1 MQIHVDRQLF
11 AKAGDVKIGIIRY
24 QGIVADAIPPMLV
37 GRLQLYIEHL
47 HTELESK
54 SWNAYEGI
62 VSWRKVFKQTGSDPS
77 RYRPSVESLFR
88 RVKKEAYTPS
98 GNSAIA
104 LNNFFSLQYTCP
116 LGIYDLSA
124 VKGDVEFR
132 IGVAEDT
139 YEGLNGRVNKLE
151 GIIGSFDQ
159 VGPFG
164 SPYVDSVR
172 TSVNDRT
179 SDALH
184 SIYFHPEI
192 TIEQSQQIMHAISK
206 MFLQVHG
213 GESAIHLLSQECNI
227 IKI

>member
-11 AKAGDVKIGIIRY
+11 ECAGDVKIGIITY
-24 QGIVADAIPPMLV
+24 QEIIADVLPSMLV
-37 GRLQLYIEHL
+37 GRLQLFIEHL

-88 RVKKEAYTPS
+88 RIKKEAYTPS

-116 LGIYDLSA
+116 LGIYDLA
-124 VKGDVEFR
+124 NVKGDIVFR
-132 IGVAEDT
+132 IGTLEDS

-151 GIIGSFDQ
+151 GIIGAFDQ
-159 VGPFG
+159 AGPFG

-172 TSVNDRT
+172 TSVNDHT
-179 SDALH
+179 TNALH
-184 SIYFHPEI
+184 VLYFHPEM
-192 TIEQSQQIMHAISK
+192 TNEQARQIMQAISK
-206 MFLQVHG
+206 MFIQVHG
-213 GESAIHLLSQECNI
+213 GESAIHLLSQEKNT

>member
-11 AKAGDVKIGIIRY
+11 ERAGDIKFGIISH
-24 QGIVADAIPPMLV
+24 QKIVADVIPSMLV
-37 GRLQLYIEHL
+37 GRLQLFIEHL

-54 SWNAYEGI
+54 PLNAYEGI

-116 LGIYDLSA
+116 LGIYDLA
-124 VKGDVEFR
+124 NVKGDVAFR
-132 IGVAEDT
+132 IGTLEDS

-151 GIIGSFDQ
+151 GIISSFDQ
-159 VGPFG
+159 TGPFG

-172 TSVNDRT
+172 TSVNEHT
-179 SDALH
+179 SKALQV
-184 SIYFHPEI
+184 IYFYPEM
-192 TIEQSQQIMHAISK
+192 TNEHAQQILQAISK
-206 MFLQVHG
+206 MFIQVHG
-213 GESAIHLLSQECNI
+213 GESTIHLLNQKQNT

>member
-11 AKAGDVKIGIIRY
+11 TKAGDVKIGIIRY
-24 QGIVADAIPPMLV
+24 QGIVADAIPTMLV

-54 SWNAYEGI
+54 SLNAYEGI

-132 IGVAEDT
+132 IGVSEDT

-159 VGPFG
+159 IGPFG

-172 TSVNDRT
+172 TSVDDHT

-184 SIYFHPEI
+184 IIYFHPEI
-192 TIEQSQQIMHAISK
+192 TIEQAQQMMRAISK
-206 MFLQVHG
+206 MFIQVHG
-213 GESAIHLLSQECNI
+213 GESAIHLLSQECNT